1 MRYLLILTLLFS
13 EAVLAAK
20 GIPIGG
26 TIRMFPEIGVQFKH
40 DDNIAWAAE
49 NEVSS
54 FITVFTPQ
62 IKFERKQRS
71 GGYAL
76 TVGTEVGRYTASSND
91 NYEDI
96 SLLGEAEWQL
106 TRRAK
111 FFVNADYLMGH
122 DPRGSTDRGDSVLPN
137 TWGLTRL
144 MSQFSYGLGSKYTIE
159 AELGHISKRYQDFL
173 LAEKV
178 DDFNDTSLK
187 ARVLYRILP
196 KINMFVETAYSMID
210 YQFVGSTQDSD
221 ISTLS
226 LGAKWQ
232 ATAKTTGSAQIG
244 YLSKDFDSAVRN
256 DFSGL
261 DWKISVQWKASNRS
275 TVNIS
280 TGKFINDT
288 TGIGD
293 VLITKDFSI
302 SEKHVWMPRISSTVG
317 FYMAKMNF
325 EGDIREIDRAD
336 DLTSYQFAINYDWLK
351 NLVLSAGIDIAKRDS
366 NYNTDDFDQ
375 NIFFIKVQT
384 SL

>member
-1 MRYLLILTLLFS
+1 MRDLLILTLLFS
-13 EAVLAAK
+13 ETVLAAK

-40 DDNIAWAAE
+40 DDNIAWASE

-54 FITVFTPQ
+54 FVTVFTPQ

-71 GGYAL
+71 SGYAL

-144 MSQFSYGLGSKYTIE
+144 MSQFSYGLGSKYTVE
-159 AELGHISKRYQDFL
+159 AELGHISKRYQDFS

-178 DDFNDTSLK
+178 DNFNDTALK

-196 KINMFVETAYSMID
+196 KINVFVETAYSIID

-232 ATAKTTGSAQIG
+232 ATAKTSGSAQIG

-261 DWKISVQWKASNRS
+261 TWKMAVQWKASNRS
-275 TVNIS
+275 TVDIS

-293 VLITKDFSI
+293 VLITQDFSI

-325 EGDIREIDRAD
+325 EGDFREIDRAD
-336 DLTSYQFAINYDWLK
+336 DLTAYQLAMNYNWSR
-351 NLVLSAGIDIAKRDS
+351 NIMLSAGLDINKRDS

-375 NIFFIKVQT
+375 NIFFIRVQA